1 MAGGVA
7 IEGVGEVF
15 GRDGAFAAQVDQLEG
30 ESTVELLIAGE
41 FDSEL
46 FDLSEARGTF
56 FSNKIMKARRA
67 PICASTGLGE

>member
-1 MAGGVA
+1 LAGGVA

-15 GRDGAFAAQVDQLEG
+15 GRDGAFVTQVDQLEG
-30 ESTVELLIAGE
+30 ESTVELFVACE

-56 FSNKIMKARRA
+56 F
-67 PICASTGLGE
+67 